1 MKITF
6 DKCADWGLKAFACVA
21 AVGVGSCVLLIIAI
35 IAKTLWGDLTS

>member
-21 AVGVGSCVLLIIAI
+21 VIGAGSCVLLLIAI
-35 IAKTLWGDLTS
+35 IAKGLWGTLTS